1 MTARGAG
8 STGLAA
14 AVALVAVLSSILV
27 LRAAAVADREDR
39 PGLAEAFWPSH
50 PSVMTDQALLT
61 IAKGAASGQP
71 VPATVRADVR
81 RVAERAPLSPDPFLI
96 EGAIAMTEGGG
107 VGAERLLLAARER
120 DPRSRG
126 ARYLLAERFFRT
138 GRITDA
144 LIEMQA
150 LVSLQ
155 SRGAEVFVPALVSYA
170 NTPGAVPQ
178 LKAFFRKYP
187 RVESGVLS
195 VLANDPANADLV
207 LALANRREPG
217 AVWQRNLVSALARD
231 EQYARARSLW
241 ASFSGIRPSAGLFNP
256 AFADINAPAPFNWS
270 YPDSAEGIAEPD
282 GKGGV
287 DVLYY
292 GRAKAVLASQLLL
305 LPAGQYRLAMTVSDV
320 VGEAGAIRWTVRC
333 GTAGPT
339 LVELPV
345 RAGSIAGRFAVPAG
359 CEAQW
364 LELQGV
370 AGDMPR
376 TTELKLADLQ
386 LTPSPSR

>member
-1 MTARGAG
+1 MAAKGAG
-8 STGLAA
+8 STARAA
-14 AVALVAVLSSILV
+14 AVAIVAALFSILV
-27 LRAAAVADREDR
+27 FRAAAVADREGR
-39 PGLAEAFWPSH
+39 PSLAQALWPDH
-50 PSVMTDQALLT
+50 PSAMTDRALLT
-61 IAKGAASGQP
+61 IARSASRGQP
-71 VPATVRADVR
+71 VPATIRADVR
-81 RVAERAPLSPDPFLI
+81 RIAEKAPLSPDPFLI
-96 EGAIAMTEGGG
+96 EGAIAETEGRGDE
-107 VGAERLLLAARER
+107 AERLLLAARER

-155 SRGAEVFVPALVSYA
+155 SRGADIFVPALVSYA
-170 NTPGAVPQ
+170 DTPGAVPQ
-178 LKAFFRKYP
+178 LKAFFLKYP
-187 RVESGVLS
+187 RVESSVLS

-207 LALANRREPG
+207 LALANSREPG
-217 AVWQRNLVSALARD
+217 AVWQHNLVSALARD

-241 ASFSGIRPSAGLFNP
+241 ASFSGVRPSTALFNP
-256 AFADINAPAPFNWS
+256 AFADLDEPPPFNWS
-270 YPDSAEGIAEPD
+270 YPDSGEGIAEPD
-282 GKGGV
+282 GKAGV

-292 GRAKAVLASQLLL
+292 GRAKATLASQLLL
-305 LPAGQYRLAMTVSDV
+305 LPAGHYRLAMNVSDV
-320 VGEAGAIRWTVRC
+320 VGEGGAIRWTVRC

-339 LVELPV
+339 LIQLPL
-345 RAGSIAGRFAVPAG
+345 RAGSVAGSFTVPAG

-370 AGDMPR
+370 AGDLPR

-386 LTPSPSR
+386 LVPGPGR